1 MFVVGSHKVLTGNGP
16 ACRLVAHPQ
25 MGSPI
30 AAVKHGVQVGPF
42 GSETKVVVGFEDNA
56 IRQGEVRAAK
66 GLAGCGCDVHEE
78 DA

>member
-1 MFVVGSHKVLTGNGP
+1 
-16 ACRLVAHPQ
+16 